1 MRARTLLLRAA
12 RLRDR
17 LVARLRPLRP
27 PPGPPVVRL
36 DDVRRRIGLL
46 LLALYGDALVVE
58 AHEAPAAK
66 GFLSR
71 LGRRRARAHEAL
83 ATSEGPRVILPEA
96 LVAAD
101 GADRAVRRYRLLAVE
116 QAERIRRGT
125 ASVMPAADPL
135 ERDLF
140 LLREAMA
147 VDDAIARTAPG
158 LRGDLATERAR
169 ALASRPSLRGLSALE
184 REVEL
189 MVREALGRAPDGLP
203 RPERG
208 EHGPAP
214 DGPEA
219 SRAWAQGT
227 AQRLRARR
235 DSYRGVA
242 PVPLWGAAPPTTAD
256 ADRLKR
262 PPNPF
267 TQLQKS
273 DGLIEA
279 RSVEGGD
286 STEPADRPAPDPD
299 QAARDAES
307 PEGDGPPTG
316 QAAGAEAP
324 VPDEGSPPDAPEG
337 ALPLGAGG
345 VASDVSGARIVTQ
358 YPEWDHRAQGYGR
371 RITVRSDAPPEGE
384 RAWAGET
391 LRAHAAQVRQ
401 IRHRFERLRAQRAR
415 LHRQRDGD
423 ELDIEAVVRALA
435 EQRAGNAPDDRLYVA
450 ERPARRPLAIA
461 LLVDTSGSTE
471 IAVSAAHAII
481 DVERIALLLAGEA
494 LDALGDRWAA
504 LTFSGQG
511 ADDVR
516 VRTVKDFAE
525 RNGEAV
531 HARIAAL
538 EPGGFTRLGAAVR
551 HAAALLG
558 REPAGHRLLLVLSDG
573 RPNDIDGYQ
582 GDYGV
587 EDARQAVHEAR
598 ALGIVPFC
606 LTVDWE
612 ETEYLAHIF
621 GRAGYTIL
629 RDPEQLPAA
638 LLGVVRQALV

>member
-1 MRARTLLLRAA
+1 MRTRTLLLRAA
-12 RLRDR
+12 RLRDQMA
-17 LVARLRPLRP
+17 ARLRPLRP
-27 PPGPPVVRL
+27 APAPVVRL
-36 DDVRRRIGLL
+36 EEVRRRIGLL
-46 LLALYGDALVVE
+46 LLALYGDTLAVE
-58 AHEAPAAK
+58 AHETEKDA
-66 GFLSR
+66 GFLRR
-71 LGRRRARAHEAL
+71 LGRRVRGPREAL
-83 ATSEGPRVILPEA
+83 ATSEGPRIILPHA
-96 LVAAD
+96 LAAEGGTD
-101 GADRAVRRYRLLAVE
+101 AAMRRYRLLAVE

-125 ASVMPAADPL
+125 ARALPAGGDPL

-140 LLREAMA
+140 LLRESVAI
-147 VDDAIARTAPG
+147 DGAIARTAPG
-158 LRGDLATERAR
+158 LRADLAAERVR
-169 ALASRPSLRGLSALE
+169 ALAARPALSGLTGIE

-189 MVREALGRAPDGLP
+189 MVREALGGVPD
-203 RPERG
+203 E
-208 EHGPAP
+208 AAADANP
-214 DGPEA
+214 DA
-219 SRAWAQGT
+219 SRAWARE
-227 AQRLRARR
+227 AARRLRARR
-235 DSYRGVA
+235 DTYGGVA
-242 PVPLWGAAPPTTAD
+242 PVALWGDVRPSPESDAPAP
-256 ADRLKR
+256 

-267 TQLQKS
+267 AALPQV
-273 DGLIEA
+273 DGMIEA
-279 RSVEGGD
+279 RSAAGGD
-286 STEPADRPAPDPD
+286 SPEPGDQPASDE
-299 QAARDAES
+299 QAARDAET
-307 PEGDGPPTG
+307 PEGDGPPAG
-316 QAAGAEAP
+316 RVAGVQAA
-324 VPDEGSPPDAPEG
+324 VPDDMPPADLPEG
-337 ALPLGAGG
+337 AVALGAGG
-345 VASDVSGARIVTQ
+345 TASDVPHARIVTQ
-358 YPEWDHRAQGYGR
+358 YPEWDHRAQAYGR
-371 RITVRSDAPPEGE
+371 RITVRSDAPPEGN

-525 RNGEAV
+525 RNGDPV

-551 HAAALLG
+551 HAAALLV

-598 ALGIVPFC
+598 ALGVVPFC

-629 RDPEQLPAA
+629 RDPEQLPTA